1 MSKNHASFLVFAP
14 GPGWIVL
21 ILLGLLWIRP
31 ALALN
36 PKLTFNDYVL
46 GNWSTEQGLPQIS
59 ILSITQDRDGF
70 LWTGT
75 QNGIARFDGN
85 HFVNYASTP
94 DGTKLTLIRAAWAD
108 QSGHVWFGSA
118 YGLFREQR
126 GQFKHLGGPPVYAI
140 TGNAKGQP
148 VLATA
153 TGVWLWKDGK
163 EVPIRGFKGA
173 FYSLLSEPSGLW
185 AGGLEKVCRQLN
197 GSTRCLQVPANIRPR
212 RITSLVRR
220 NGRLWLGTSS
230 GLMLVRDNTITQ
242 AGIPKTLLHTEI
254 SSLLQDRDGNLWIG
268 TLNAMYRIFPDGQFK
283 HVTDNSQPNL
293 AWINSLFED
302 RHGNLWLG
310 GHTQG
315 LFRASNGWTRRY
327 GRRQGMVN
335 PFTWNIIKGPNK
347 SLLIGTNSNVSTMQ
361 DGHFKVLIPGQ
372 KLPNASAYTL
382 YLDSSGRLWI
392 GTHYGV
398 ALYAHG
404 KVSTPALFKPLSNW
418 QINQI
423 IEWPRGTI
431 WFGTQGGLFRF
442 RDNTL
447 TRYGARAGNHAAR
460 IRSIYPLG
468 PDKLLLGTEDGVR
481 LFTHGSMTTP
491 PWATSLQ
498 GRSVTDIGML
508 QPGTIIVATMASGIG
523 LVRNNRLHRLG
534 TTQGLPNNNV
544 WTFDTLGK
552 NVYFSSIAGVWRI
565 PLTNLLGTLSHP
577 NLRLRSE
584 MLINAQDVVE
594 GIFRGRCCNGDSG
607 SRSLIDGKIIWY
619 PSVAGLVALDTQAIP
634 IPKNPKAPIIQ
645 GLQHHQQWYGQSQKL
660 QLPLGYRDINIHYTV
675 PILSPKQAVDFRSK
689 LDNYESAWKLN
700 GNRRQVWYT
709 KLPPGHYTFEVE
721 ARSASGPWSVPTKL
735 EFWIRPYWYELVSV
749 RLLAILLL
757 LLTAWGL
764 LYLRSR
770 HQQRLQ
776 RRLQKLVDTRT
787 AELSR
792 ANDRLH
798 QANLALTEESLSDE
812 LTGLGNRRLLST
824 GMPDLLQN
832 RSLCLLLVDLDHFKR
847 INDRYGHNVGDVVLR
862 EVADLMIELK
872 QPKDLVLRWGGE
884 EFLII
889 LPELDIRQG
898 MALGEQLCQ
907 KVRQH
912 LFDNPSLQDIQVTCS
927 IGCSSWPV
935 LDGMNKHDLSVAIE
949 LADLA
954 MYRVKSEG
962 RDGCIGMVT
971 GPAATPE
978 SLVELGSRIEAL
990 TSSRVLRWLHS
1001 ADFDCDRTT
1010 SQEP

>member
-1 MSKNHASFLVFAP
+1 
-14 GPGWIVL
+14 
-21 ILLGLLWIRP
+21 LLGLLWIRP

-70 LWTGT
+70 LWVGT
-75 QNGIARFDGN
+75 QNGITRFDGN
-85 HFVNYASTP
+85 HFVNYESTP
-94 DGTKLTLIRAAWAD
+94 DGTKLTLIQAAWAD
-108 QSGHVWFGSA
+108 QTGHVWFGSTR
-118 YGLFREQR
+118 GLFREQR
-126 GQFKHLGGPPVYAI
+126 GQFKHLGGPAVYAI

-153 TGVWLWKDGK
+153 MGVQVWKDGK
-163 EVPIRGFKGA
+163 EVPIKGFKGA
-173 FYSLLSEPSGLW
+173 FYSVLFDQSGLW
-185 AGGLEKVCRQLN
+185 AGGMGQVCRQFN
-197 GSTRCLQVPANIRPR
+197 GSTRCLQVPTNSTPR
-212 RITSLVRR
+212 RITSLARR
-220 NGRLWLGTSS
+220 NGHLWLGTSS
-230 GLMLVRDNTITQ
+230 GLMLLQGHAITQ
-242 AGIPKTLLHTEI
+242 TGLPKALLHTEI

-268 TLNAMYRIFPDGQFK
+268 TLTAIYRVLPDGRFK
-283 HVTDNSQPNL
+283 RIVDNAQLSHS
-293 AWINSLFED
+293 WIDSLFED

-310 GHTQG
+310 SHTQG
-315 LFRASNGWTRRY
+315 LFRASNGWARRY
-327 GRRQGMVN
+327 GQRQGLLD
-335 PFTWNIIKGPNK
+335 PFIWSIIKGPGQ
-347 SLLIGTNSNVSTMQ
+347 SLLIGTNSNVSKMQ
-361 DGHFKVLIPGQ
+361 DGHFKVLVPGQ
-372 KLPNASAYTL
+372 KLPNSSVYTL
-382 YLDSSGRLWI
+382 YRDSIGRLWI

-398 ALYAHG
+398 ALYVHG
-404 KVSTPALFKPLSNW
+404 KVSIPAQFKPLSKW

-423 IEWPRGTI
+423 IEWPHGTI

-447 TRYGARAGNHAAR
+447 SRYGASASAGNGASQ

-468 PDKLLLGTEDGVR
+468 PDRLLLGTENGVR
-481 LFTHGSMTTP
+481 LFVHGTITTP
-491 PWATSLQ
+491 TWATSLHN
-498 GRSVTDIGML
+498 RSITDIGML
-508 QPGTIIVATMASGIG
+508 QPGTIMFATMASGIG
-523 LVRNNRLHRLG
+523 LVRDNHLHRLG

-544 WTFDTLGK
+544 WTFNILGK

-565 PLTNLLGTLSHP
+565 PVVDLLGTLSQP
-577 NLRLRSE
+577 DLRLRSE
-584 MLINAQDVVE
+584 VLINAQDVVD
-594 GIFRGRCCNGDSG
+594 GIYRGRCCNGSG
-607 SRSLIDGKIIWY
+607 GGRSLVNGQLIWY
-619 PSVAGLVALDTQAIP
+619 PSVSGLVALDTQAIP
-634 IPKNPKAPIIQ
+634 IQRNPAPPIIQ
-645 GLQHHQQWYGQSQKL
+645 GLQHDKRWYTHGKKL
-660 QLPLGYRDINIHYTV
+660 KLPLGYRDINIHYTV
-675 PILSPKQAVDFRSK
+675 PTLSPWQAIEFRNK
-689 LDNYESAWKLN
+689 LGNYESTWKLT

-721 ARSASGPWSVPTKL
+721 ARSGNGHWSAPAKL

-757 LLTAWGL
+757 LLAAWGF

-770 HQQRLQ
+770 HQLRMQH
-776 RRLQKLVDTRT
+776 RLQKLINERT
-787 AELSR
+787 AELTR
-792 ANDRLH
+792 VNERLH

-812 LTGLGNRRLLST
+812 LTGLGNRRLLSV
-824 GMPDLLQN
+824 DLPKLIQN
-832 RSLCLLLVDLDHFKR
+832 QTLCLILIDLDHFKR

-862 EVADLMIELK
+862 EVAELMIELK

-889 LPELDIRQG
+889 LPDRDIKQG
-898 MALGEQLCQ
+898 MAFGEQLRR

-912 LFDNPSLQDIQVTCS
+912 HFDDPSLQDIQVTCS
-927 IGCSSWPV
+927 VGCSSWPV
-935 LDGMNKHDLSVAIE
+935 LDGMNKHDLSAAIE

-990 TSSRVLRWLHS
+990 ITSGVLRWLHT
-1001 ADFDCDRTT
+1001 ADFDFNQA
-1010 SQEP
+1010 SAKES